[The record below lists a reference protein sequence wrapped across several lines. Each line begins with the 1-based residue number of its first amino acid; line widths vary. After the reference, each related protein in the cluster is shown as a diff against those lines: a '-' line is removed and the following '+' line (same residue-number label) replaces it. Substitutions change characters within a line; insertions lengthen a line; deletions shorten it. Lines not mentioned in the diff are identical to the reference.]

1 MKTAGPTDWNA
12 KSMPDLN
19 ATIPLGLLYHK
30 KQLMLMRRGVVP
42 REMEDKWFVY
52 WKDDCL
58 HFHRSWTGFCVYIV
72 RFEVEDMGAKAV
84 EAVVNR
90 DPDQYGSTDDLFDA
104 QMIAYLISVLLLRRP
119 AKFPTRS
126 KDKRRSALEK
136 WSQVGR
142 AGFGEHPDDEVN

>member
-1 MKTAGPTDWNA
+1 MKQAEPTDWNA
-12 KSMPDLN
+12 KPMPEKN
-19 ATIPLGLLYHK
+19 ATISLALLYHS
-30 KQLMLMRRGVVP
+30 KQLFLMRRGVIP

-90 DPDQYGSTDDLFDA
+90 DPDQYGSIDDLFDA

-119 AKFPTRS
+119 AKFPSRS
-126 KDKRRSALEK
+126 KSRHKRALEQ
-136 WSQVGR
+136 WSLVGR
-142 AGFGEHPDDEVN
+142 AGLGEHPDDEVN